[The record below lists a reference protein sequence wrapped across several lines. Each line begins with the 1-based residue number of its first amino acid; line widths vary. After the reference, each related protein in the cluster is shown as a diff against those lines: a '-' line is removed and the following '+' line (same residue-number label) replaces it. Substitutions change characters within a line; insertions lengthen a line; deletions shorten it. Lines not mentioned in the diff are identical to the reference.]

1 MKTIKVEDKD
11 SGKKLIT
18 YLNKIYPDLKVNSIY
33 KALRKK
39 DIKINGKRINDNIIL
54 GSGDIIELYIQDSEL
69 EKNNYAVEKI
79 YEDSNILII
88 NKPCGIEVEGK
99 NSVEELLEKEY
110 EFIKPCHRIDRN
122 TLGLVIF
129 AKNLKTLKFLL
140 EKFKEEEIEKH
151 YIAYVY
157 GIPSKD
163 EKTVN
168 SYLFKDRK
176 KSLVYISN
184 DRKKGYMPIKT
195 SYKVL
200 KKDVK
205 NNICTLD
212 VTLHTGRTHQI
223 RAHLAYIGIPIIG
236 DGKYGSYEVNK
247 KFKKNSQ
254 MLCSYKIIFKFNNVD
269 EEFKYLVGKEVVL
282 NKIPI
287 EL

>member
-39 DIKINGKRINDNIIL
+39 DIKINGKRINNNIVL

-129 AKNLKTLKFLL
+129 AKNLETLKFLL
-140 EKFKEEEIEKH
+140 EKFKEGEIEKH

-223 RAHLAYIGIPIIG
+223 RAHLAYIGFPIIG